1 MSDSSNPPC
10 LVAII
15 GGAVSGA
22 EAAKVFTERGIGAV
36 VLEQN
41 DRPYGKIE
49 DGLPRWHDKQRPQE
63 YKRIDERLSH
73 PLVHF
78 IPRTRIGRDVAF
90 EDLVK
95 NWGFSCVLLANGAWR
110 DRPLGIEGVEAYLGK
125 GFYYQNPFIYWFNH
139 SSEKDFKGTRC
150 EVAEGAIVVGGGL
163 ASLDVVKVLMLE
175 TIATALRARGI
186 QEDVIHMEHEGPSAT
201 LRRHGLT
208 LESLGV
214 KPCTLYY
221 RRRLQDMPLASY
233 KDGADEASRRKT
245 EETRA
250 KLLNNAK
257 ESSLFRFQEC
267 VRPVDKIVEGG
278 RLAGLRFLR
287 TEMKGDKLVDVPDS
301 TFDVRAPLTIS
312 SVGSIPEP
320 VAGIPMKGELYVWR
334 DREHGELD
342 FGVGVYGVGN
352 VVTGKGNIAV
362 SRKHGQF
369 IADHVA
375 QAYLGLAK
383 LPAGTSLLEGVAGES
398 AEKARKIADEIPRR
412 SARLSS
418 AAYDAA
424 LAKVRARQ
432 KAVGYVDYA
441 SWMQK
446 VVPAD
451 LR

>member
-1 MSDSSNPPC
+1 MSDTPQPPY

-22 EAAKVFTERGIGAV
+22 EAAKVLTERGIGV
-36 VLEQN
+36 VVIEQN

-63 YKRIDERLSH
+63 YKRIDERLNH
-73 PLVHF
+73 PLVQF
-78 IPRTRIGRDVAF
+78 VPRTRIGRDIAF

-110 DRPLGIEGVEAYLGK
+110 DRPLGIEGVEAHIGK

-139 SSEKDFKGTRC
+139 STEKDFKGTRC

-175 TIATALRARGI
+175 TIAAALRRRGI
-186 QEDVIHMEHEGPSAT
+186 QQDVIHMEHEGPDAT
-201 LRRHGLT
+201 LKRHGLT

-233 KDGADEASRRKT
+233 KDGADEVSKRKT

-250 KLLNNAK
+250 KLLRNAM
-257 ESSLFRFQEC
+257 ESCLFKFQEC

-287 TEMKGDKLVDVPDS
+287 TEMKGDKLVDVPNS

-312 SVGSIPEP
+312 SVGSLPEP

-334 DREHGELD
+334 DWDHGELD
-342 FGVGVYGVGN
+342 FGAGVYGVGN

-383 LPAGTSLLEGVAGES
+383 LPAGESLLAGVANER
-398 AEKARKIADEIPRR
+398 AEQARRISDEIPRKY
-412 SARLSS
+412 APLT
-418 AAYDAA
+418 AAAHDVV

-432 KAVGYVDYA
+432 KAVGYADYA
-441 SWMQK
+441 SWIKK

-451 LR
+451 LK